1 MTVWCVICRKV
12 LKKPGGLVLC
22 LCAPEGEFIQGP
34 TSSTS
39 TARYGRYLKLHA
51 CAGACY
57 EEAERRVVEV
67 LMKETGR

>member
-12 LKKPGGLVLC
+12 VKTPGGLVVC
-22 LCAPEGEFIQGP
+22 LCAPEGEFIQGH
-34 TSSTS
+34 
-39 TARYGRYLKLHA
+39 GRYLKLHA

-67 LMKETGR
+67 LMTEPDR